1 MGIGELQTIA
11 TVSAFVAFVGVA
23 WWAYSP
29 KNKKRFEEDAQLALD
44 DEDVKKMRYSDS
56 QHWYGDNFLVYG
68 KQVVKN
74 SKTGERRKVFAVTKY
89 TIK

>member
-11 TVSAFVAFVGVA
+11 TVAAFIAFMGVA

-44 DEDVKKMRYSDS
+44 DELIDNLSDKS
-56 QHWYGDNFLVYG
+56 RNKDE
-68 KQVVKN
+68 K
-74 SKTGERRKVFAVTKY
+74 
-89 TIK
+89 

>member
-11 TVSAFVAFVGVA
+11 TVSAFIAFVGVA

-44 DEDVKKMRYSDS
+44 DKDKEPLSE
-56 QHWYGDNFLVYG
+56 
-68 KQVVKN
+68 KQRNKD
-74 SKTGERRKVFAVTKY
+74 ER
-89 TIK
+89 

>member
-44 DEDVKKMRYSDS
+44 DDIRDDSSDE
-56 QHWYGDNFLVYG
+56 QRNKD
-68 KQVVKN
+68 K
-74 SKTGERRKVFAVTKY
+74 
-89 TIK
+89 

>member
-11 TVSAFVAFVGVA
+11 TVSAFIAFVGVA

-44 DEDVKKMRYSDS
+44 DEVKDTSSDE
-56 QHWYGDNFLVYG
+56 QRNKD
-68 KQVVKN
+68 K
-74 SKTGERRKVFAVTKY
+74 
-89 TIK
+89 

>member
-11 TVSAFVAFVGVA
+11 TVSAFIAFLGVA

-44 DEDVKKMRYSDS
+44 DEVEEPLSEEQRNKD
-56 QHWYGDNFLVYG
+56 
-68 KQVVKN
+68 
-74 SKTGERRKVFAVTKY
+74 ER
-89 TIK
+89 

>member
-11 TVSAFVAFVGVA
+11 TVSAFIAFVGVA

-44 DEDVKKMRYSDS
+44 DEDIDGAPDAVIGATELDA
-56 QHWYGDNFLVYG
+56 LVAYLQQLG
-68 KQVVKN
+68 TAMEGQ
-74 SKTGERRKVFAVTKY
+74 R
-89 TIK
+89 

>member
-11 TVSAFVAFVGVA
+11 TVSAFIAFVGVA

-44 DEDVKKMRYSDS
+44 DEAFKM
-56 QHWYGDNFLVYG
+56 F
-68 KQVVKN
+68 
-74 SKTGERRKVFAVTKY
+74 
-89 TIK
+89 TIKYLINHFGLICRL

>member
-11 TVSAFVAFVGVA
+11 TVSAFIAFIGVA

-44 DEDVKKMRYSDS
+44 DEMKDRSSDE
-56 QHWYGDNFLVYG
+56 QRD
-68 KQVVKN
+68 KDK
-74 SKTGERRKVFAVTKY
+74 R
-89 TIK
+89 

>member
-29 KNKKRFEEDAQLALD
+29 KNKKRFEGDAQLALD
-44 DEDVKKMRYSDS
+44 DEGIKSLSDEECDK
-56 QHWYGDNFLVYG
+56 G
-68 KQVVKN
+68 
-74 SKTGERRKVFAVTKY
+74 
-89 TIK
+89 IC

>member
-11 TVSAFVAFVGVA
+11 TVAAFIAFIGVA

-44 DEDVKKMRYSDS
+44 DDLRDDPSDE
-56 QHWYGDNFLVYG
+56 QRNKD
-68 KQVVKN
+68 K
-74 SKTGERRKVFAVTKY
+74 
-89 TIK
+89 